1 MNAWFENEQFW
12 KHLFLFLFPE
22 SRFAAAVDEV
32 DKILRLSRPGGNAVL
47 DLACG
52 PGRHSMAFA
61 RRGFSVTGV
70 DLSPFL
76 LSKARDR
83 ARAQKL
89 KVEWIR
95 KNIRDFVRPDSFD
108 LAVNVFSSFGYFEKE
123 SDNLAVLQNVRTS
136 LKTGGVFVLDIQ
148 GKETLAR
155 KFQPVQFHE
164 FGKDSILVDR
174 PSVSE
179 DWNRIRAEW
188 IVIQGKKADKY
199 SISIRLFSGQELK
212 ETLVRAGFRDV
223 SLYGDFD
230 GNPYG
235 ADAARLVA
243 VCRK

>member
-83 ARAQKL
+83 AHAQKL
-89 KVEWIR
+89 GIEWIR
-95 KNIRDFVRPDSFD
+95 KGMKEFVRPDSFD
-108 LAVNVFSSFGYFEKE
+108 LAVNVFSSFGYYEKE
-123 SDNLAVLQNVRTS
+123 EDNRA
-136 LKTGGVFVLDIQ
+136 
-148 GKETLAR
+148 
-155 KFQPVQFHE
+155 QP
-164 FGKDSILVDR
+164 
-174 PSVSE
+174 
-179 DWNRIRAEW
+179 
-188 IVIQGKKADKY
+188 
-199 SISIRLFSGQELK
+199 
-212 ETLVRAGFRDV
+212 
-223 SLYGDFD
+223 
-230 GNPYG
+230 
-235 ADAARLVA
+235 
-243 VCRK
+243 